1 MDSQEPL
8 ATQHLSDSE
17 CDDVR
22 ETFLRFLCDFRP
34 LDAAD
39 AGVSPGEVG
48 QQRGH
53 YAELVQDMISNGGVT
68 LFVEFQH
75 LDDYSSQL
83 GDNIFY
89 QFHRLDRYL
98 RQALFTVVKDLNEG
112 YAEVEGRSREF
123 FVGFLTKSSPGIHS
137 KLRNLRTE
145 SVGKLR
151 SFTATVTRTSGVRPE
166 LFLGN
171 FKCGECGTETSSIEQ
186 HFRYTQ
192 PVTCSNAACGN
203 R

>member
-8 ATQHLSDSE
+8 TTQHLSDSD

-22 ETFLRFLCDFRP
+22 ESFLRFLCDFRP
-34 LDAAD
+34 SDTAVLS
-39 AGVSPGEVG
+39 SPGEVG
-48 QQRGH
+48 QQRGY
-53 YAELVQDMISNGGVT
+53 YAEMVQDMVSSGGVT

-75 LDDYSSQL
+75 LDEFSSQL
-83 GDNIFY
+83 GDNVFY
-89 QFHRLDRYL
+89 QHHRLDRYL
-98 RQALFTVVKDLNEG
+98 RAALFTVIKDLDEG
-112 YAEVEGRSREF
+112 YAEKEGQHREF
-123 FVGFLTKSSPGIHS
+123 FVGFLTKNSSGVHS
-137 KLRNLRTE
+137 KLRDLRTE

-166 LFLGN
+166 LFLGT
-171 FKCGECGTETSSIEQ
+171 FKCGECGVETSSIEQ

-192 PVTCSNAACGN
+192 PVTCSNQACGN